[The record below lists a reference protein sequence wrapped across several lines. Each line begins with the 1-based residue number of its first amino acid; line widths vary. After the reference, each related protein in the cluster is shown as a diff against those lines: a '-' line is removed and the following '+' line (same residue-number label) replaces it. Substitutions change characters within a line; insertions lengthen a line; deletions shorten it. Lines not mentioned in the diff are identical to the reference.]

1 MKFRIT
7 KRTSRLL
14 LSATAVASMVG
25 LLVIQVNWLK
35 ESSKMQEA
43 IFTKGVNMALGQTIL
58 KMEKDRE
65 LNAAM
70 QNSIEKDSLINSQE
84 VFTQDIITRLDSTV
98 QKELEFYHI
107 NLDFHFIL
115 INGDDTL
122 SLQPDSKIKNGE
134 LFHQSFKS
142 PYPDASIDLAVHFP
156 GRKSFILK
164 RIGIMFATSVVL
176 ILFTIVSIFLILAFY
191 QREREFAR
199 QVKDMIGNLTHE
211 FMTPISSI
219 SLAGKMII
227 ERSNKIGDQ
236 ATSQFASVINDENKK
251 LKAQVTRLLQLA
263 AVENSGFDYKK
274 VLIDI
279 HSLIEVAIGTLS
291 FQIKQSDAE
300 IECNFR
306 AENSMVMADRLHMT
320 DVYINLLSNSI
331 KYSVDKPIIRIE
343 TRNVGQKIE
352 ISVADSGIGISNRE
366 FKRIFE
372 KYYRVSTGDLHN
384 AKGFGIGLY
393 YVKTVVKA
401 HHGTIAVRSVQQK
414 GSTFIV
420 TLPIIKLKEKIN
432 NYEQDSEYFT
442 G

>member
-1 MKFRIT
+1 MKLTIN
-7 KRTSRLL
+7 KRTRRFL
-14 LSATAVASMVG
+14 LSVTAVTSMIG

-35 ESSKMQEA
+35 ESSRMQEA
-43 IFTKGVNMALGQTIL
+43 IFSKGVNMALGQTIL
-58 KMEKDRE
+58 KMEKDTA

-84 VFTQDIITRLDSTV
+84 VFTQNIISRLDSTI
-98 QKELEFYHI
+98 QKELELYHI

-115 INGDDTL
+115 INGEDTL
-122 SLQPDSKIKNGE
+122 SLQPDANVKKGE

-156 GRKSFILK
+156 NRRTFILK
-164 RIGIMFATSVVL
+164 RIGIMFTTSVIL
-176 ILFTIVSIFLILAFY
+176 ILFTIVSIFLILAYY
-191 QREREFAR
+191 QREREFAK

-219 SLAGKMII
+219 SLAGNMIL

-236 ATSQFASVINDENKK
+236 ATTQFASVINDENKK
-251 LKAQVTRLLQLA
+251 LKGQVTRLLQLA

-274 VLIDI
+274 VLIDL
-279 HSLIEVAIGTLS
+279 HSLIEEAIGTLA

-300 IECNFR
+300 IECDFQ
-306 AENSMVMADRLHMT
+306 AEKSMVMADRLHMT
-320 DVYINLLSNSI
+320 DVYINLLTNSI
-331 KYSVDKPIIRIE
+331 KYSVDKPVIRIE

-352 ISVADSGIGISNRE
+352 ISVTDHGIGISNRE

-384 AKGFGIGLY
+384 TKGFGIGLY

-401 HHGTIAVRSVQQK
+401 HQGNIVVKSVPQK

-420 TLPIIKLKEKIN
+420 TLPAIK
-432 NYEQDSEYFT
+432 
-442 G
+442 